1 MLQHN
6 LTRNCFM
13 HMCFKE
19 APQLQKNRFD
29 CWVKAATSVQIKAA
43 AVGEKI
49 GEHNRHIQNACRL
62 VV

>member
-1 MLQHN
+1 
-6 LTRNCFM
+6 M
-13 HMCFKE
+13 HKCFKE

-49 GEHNRHIQNACRL
+49 GELHRHIQNTCRL